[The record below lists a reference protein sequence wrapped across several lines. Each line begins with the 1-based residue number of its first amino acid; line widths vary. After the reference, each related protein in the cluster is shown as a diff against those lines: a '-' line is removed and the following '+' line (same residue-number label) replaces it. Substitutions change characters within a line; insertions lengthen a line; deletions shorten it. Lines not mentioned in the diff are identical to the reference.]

1 MTIGIG
7 VTAARDIYQVLRSHG
22 VPFFARHRNYTFQHD
37 QVRSNSERATGD
49 FLQQN
54 NIEVMAWYTFSLWAE
69 IQNRDTKRQNE
80 VQSRQ
85 TTAAELDESFLGI

>member
-1 MTIGIG
+1 
-7 VTAARDIYQVLRSHG
+7 V

-69 IQNRDTKRQNE
+69 IQNDKMKSNQGKQLQLNLMNH
-80 VQSRQ
+80 SWG
-85 TTAAELDESFLGI
+85 FGIVCSIYN